1 MSKSETQ
8 SISSRVIA
16 GTAYPGPD
24 VDAGC
29 TMIVDPDSRS
39 VELGLTP
46 PIHAVCDNC
55 WKQAEMESCGWT
67 DLRGEGRLC
76 CFCGALT
83 ENGKFVAYWALNAR
97 CENKHSRPTANA
109 ASAPS
114 P

>member
-8 SISSRVIA
+8 SIPPREIA
-16 GTAYPGPD
+16 GKSYPGPD
-24 VDAGC
+24 VDAGY

-67 DLRGEGRLC
+67 DPRGEGTVC
-76 CFCGALT
+76 CFCGAFT

-97 CENKHSRPTANA
+97 CENKHSKRIAKGD
-109 ASAPS
+109 
-114 P
+114 